1 MKPHIYN
8 WSLLFIF
15 RMQNDSAER
24 KANENRRWEFEYKF
38 FEICSKPFSY
48 QFLMLALMQA
58 CRHAKLLQSCPTLY
72 DPIWTVAG
80 QAPMSMGFSRQEYWS
95 RLPFSSPGNPV
106 NPGIEP
112 TSPVS
117 PALQVDALPLHHWGS
132 MTITMIKIT
141 MNR

>member
-95 RLPFSSPGNPV
+95 RLPFSSPEVLKNLPANAGDLGSI
-106 NPGIEP
+106 PGSGIFPEGEHG
-112 TSPVS
+112 SP
-117 PALQVDALPLHHWGS
+117 L
-132 MTITMIKIT
+132 
-141 MNR
+141 